1 MAVCIPWVT
10 PARVMKITLTNGVS
24 FSLVAGA
31 ICMVYFAN
39 AISKTYIDN
48 NGTTR
53 TLNIA
58 STGAKEI
65 HARYSS
71 SNGHHEQ
78 AINSSWALA
87 NSTLLCVYSG
97 SYYYTPSYG
106 YIHSYDDY
114 SEG

>member
-1 MAVCIPWVT
+1 M
-10 PARVMKITLTNGVS
+10 ITQTNGVS
-24 FSLVAGA
+24 FTLVTGA

-39 AISKTYIDN
+39 AISKTYTDN
-48 NGTTR
+48 HETTR

-65 HARYSS
+65 HVRYSN
-71 SNGHHEQ
+71 SNEHSEHT
-78 AINSSWALA
+78 ITSSWALG

-97 SYYYTPSYG
+97 TYYYTPSYG
-106 YIHSYDDY
+106 YVHSYDDY